1 MAAPNGSIGFVLI
14 YLHFCHSSSNR
25 KVLLKFLLLERKEI
39 KLVDVPKLLHDI
51 PLVDVANKYHLRFGV
66 IYLGYWAVKQLQR
79 AGAAEVRDMM
89 LVNAD

>member
-1 MAAPNGSIGFVLI
+1 
-14 YLHFCHSSSNR
+14 
-25 KVLLKFLLLERKEI
+25 
-39 KLVDVPKLLHDI
+39 VPKLLHDI

>member
-1 MAAPNGSIGFVLI
+1 MRNAENAV
-14 YLHFCHSSSNR
+14 

-39 KLVDVPKLLHDI
+39 K
-51 PLVDVANKYHLRFGV
+51 LVDVANKYHLRFGV

>member
-1 MAAPNGSIGFVLI
+1 VAYSRIA
-14 YLHFCHSSSNR
+14 YLQDRPVRNAENAV

>member
-1 MAAPNGSIGFVLI
+1 
-14 YLHFCHSSSNR
+14 
-25 KVLLKFLLLERKEI
+25 
-39 KLVDVPKLLHDI
+39 
-51 PLVDVANKYHLRFGV
+51 VDVANKYHLRFGV